1 MRRTL
6 LLIAA
11 GTLPALAV
19 VGAAAAF
26 VLSRPG
32 GGDAPAAV
40 ATLEQ
45 RAAAEAA
52 WQDVVEPERPSF
64 GSPTGGTVDG
74 ESLEPTPELKPDSVA
89 GTPTGGTETDA
100 SSEAPPATTDGAAA
114 EEAADDPGCTYLEE
128 KRLTD
133 ERGSYAAVVKRRAT
147 AFSEP
152 GGVKLQT
159 FEHLNVNR
167 VPTVFAVVGAVVD
180 QGCDPLWYRVQ
191 LPVRPNGTEG
201 YVRAGA
207 VDVFRIGTR
216 IEIDLSERTLTF
228 TRAGKVVL
236 RAPVAI
242 GTSENP
248 TPVGRFYVNQRLRAG
263 DPSGPFGP
271 AALGLSAFAPNLS
284 EWAQGGP
291 VAIHGTNDPGGIGQA
306 ISHGCVRLTNDQLT
320 RLYAATPAGTPVVI
334 HP

>member
-19 VGAAAAF
+19 VGAAAAI
-26 VLSRPG
+26 VLTRPA

-45 RAAAEAA
+45 RAAAEAE
-52 WQDVVEPERPSF
+52 WQGVVEAERPSF
-64 GSPTGGTVDG
+64 GTPIGGSVDG
-74 ESLEPTPELKPDSVA
+74 EPLDPSPTLKPESVA
-89 GTPTGGTETDA
+89 GTPTAPAETAASTEP
-100 SSEAPPATTDGAAA
+100 APGETG
-114 EEAADDPGCTYLEE
+114 EAAPAEQPLEPGCTYLEE

-152 GGVKLQT
+152 GGVRVET

-191 LPVRPNGTEG
+191 LPIRPNGTEA

-207 VDVFRIGTR
+207 VDVFRIRTR

-228 TRAGKVVL
+228 TRSGKVVL

-248 TPVGRFYVNQRLRAG
+248 TPVGRFYVNQRLRAS
-263 DPSGPFGP
+263 DPGGPFGP

-306 ISHGCVRLTNDQLT
+306 ISHGCVRMTNDQLT